1 MEVKIT
7 PVMEMDNETNINKES
22 GEDSKAEEEV
32 KPVVQDEDLEGFRV
46 IKPLLMNLKDVAVL
60 EPEARAKLKEDH
72 GHLAEYIFMSQR
84 EKCKYFHEKNLKYNR
99 IM

>member
-1 MEVKIT
+1 M
-7 PVMEMDNETNINKES
+7 
-22 GEDSKAEEEV
+22 
-32 KPVVQDEDLEGFRV
+32 QDEDLEGFRV

-84 EKCKYFHEKNLKYNR
+84 EKCKYFH
-99 IM
+99 